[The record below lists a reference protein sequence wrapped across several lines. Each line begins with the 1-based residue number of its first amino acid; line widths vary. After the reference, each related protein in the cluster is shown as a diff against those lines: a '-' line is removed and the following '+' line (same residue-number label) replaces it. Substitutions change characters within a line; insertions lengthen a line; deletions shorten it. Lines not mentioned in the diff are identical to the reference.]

1 MTWEHLSNQKGDKRN
16 SPLNTWRKMRIGWGV
31 PKLTV
36 LTINWEQQPTRGWMR
51 WVERV
56 GEVARDV
63 EREGEWDWVE
73 ERGRESL
80 RVEKAREKKWGE
92 EKSEWRSW
100 ERESK
105 KKLRVRKS
113 KEKKW
118 NQM

>member
-63 EREGEWDWVE
+63 ERVSEELARERENEIELRREGEKVWE
-73 ERGRESL
+73 LKKRERKNE
-80 RVEKAREKKWGE
+80 EKKKVSE
-92 EKSEWRSW
+92 EVERKKAKKSW
-100 ERESK
+100 E
-105 KKLRVRKS
+105 
-113 KEKKW
+113 
-118 NQM
+118 